1 MATIKKFEDIESWKL
16 ARELFNK
23 TGELIDNGNFQKSYR
38 LINQIDGSSGSVMD
52 NITEGFERGTRKEF
66 IQFLGYSKGSC
77 GEYRS
82 QLYRALDRGYLTT
95 VQFDELAL
103 LATRTSS
110 LIQKF
115 IEYLNK
121 TEIAGTRK
129 NVKP

>member
-1 MATIKKFEDIESWKL
+1 MATIRSFEDIESWKL
-16 ARELFNK
+16 ARELCKK
-23 TGELIDNGNFQKSYR
+23 TGELIDNGNFKKSFR
-38 LINQIDGSSGSVMD
+38 LIDQIDGSSGSVMD
-52 NITEGFERGTRKEF
+52 NIAEGFERGTRKEF

-82 QLYRALDRGYLTT
+82 QLYRALDRNYITQLK
-95 VQFDELAL
+95 FDELAT
-103 LATRTSS
+103 LATRTSG